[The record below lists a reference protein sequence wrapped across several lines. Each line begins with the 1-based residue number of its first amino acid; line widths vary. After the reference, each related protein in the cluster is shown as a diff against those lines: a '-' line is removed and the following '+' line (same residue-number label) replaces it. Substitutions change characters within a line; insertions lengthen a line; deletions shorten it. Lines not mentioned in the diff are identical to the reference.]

1 MRLLRAVPFFVAGIA
16 IAPFARA
23 DGESSVAAQSLFD
36 EGKKLA
42 AAERWPEACGKF
54 AESQRLDPG
63 VGTQYHLA
71 DCYEHVGR
79 RASAW
84 AIFREIE
91 ATTRKS
97 GEAERADITRAR
109 ADALEAAGLPKLV
122 IVAPPNA
129 PRDLVVTRDGVPVGA
144 AQLGAPVPIDE
155 GEHIVEASA
164 PGKKLW
170 RGTVQIAGIENTVS
184 IPALADAPR
193 PPSSSDAQPKRA
205 WQRPAAFGAAGV
217 GVVALGVGSIF
228 GLRAMSKHDESLAHC
243 QGSVCD
249 SIGLEAVDAGQTAGT
264 VSTIAFGVGA
274 AAIVGAAVLWFT
286 APSKAQARVGVSPF
300 GVGGVW

>member
-1 MRLLRAVPFFVAGIA
+1 MRLVRTVPFILAGLA
-16 IAPFARA
+16 IAPLARA
-23 DGESSVAAQSLFD
+23 DGDSSVAAQSLFD
-36 EGKKLA
+36 EGKKLVA
-42 AAERWPEACGKF
+42 GERWTEACGKF
-54 AESQRLDPG
+54 AESQKLDPG

-71 DCYEHVGR
+71 DCYEHIGR

-97 GEAERADITRAR
+97 GETERADITRAR

-129 PRDLVVTRDGVPVGA
+129 PRDLAVTRDGVPVGA
-144 AQLGAPVPIDE
+144 AQLGASVPIDE
-155 GEHIVEASA
+155 GEHVVEASA
-164 PGKKLW
+164 PGKKPW
-170 RGTVQIAGIENTVS
+170 RGTVQVAGIENTIS

-193 PPSSSDAQPKRA
+193 PAVTDAQPKRT
-205 WQRPAAFGAAGV
+205 WQKPAAFGAAGV
-217 GVVALGVGSIF
+217 GIVALGVGSIF
-228 GLRAMSKHDESLAHC
+228 GVRAMSKQDESLAHC

-249 SIGLEAVDAGQTAGT
+249 SIGMEAVADGQAAGT
-264 VSTIAFGVGA
+264 ISTIAFGVGA
-274 AAIVGAAVLWFT
+274 VAIAGAAILWFT
-286 APSKAQARVGVSPF
+286 APAKAQPRVGLTPV